1 MADPRSRLLKNA
13 GSSERYDSVGD
24 EAEVEFAPR
33 TSQYYE
39 EVEDED
45 DDDHNDVKNH
55 GASVAKNTA
64 SVTNLGT
71 PVPTELST
79 QSLGR

>member
-1 MADPRSRLLKNA
+1 M
-13 GSSERYDSVGD
+13 
-24 EAEVEFAPR
+24 EAE
-33 TSQYYE
+33 E
-39 EVEDED
+39 EEEEEGED
-45 DDDHNDVKNH
+45 DNADDHKGVKNH

-71 PVPTELST
+71 PVPTEVST